1 MNPPPLSVVVPNY
14 NHAELL
20 PHCLDALL
28 AQTLQPLEILVVDD
42 GSTDGSVA
50 LIEGYCQRHPH
61 IRLLRNEQNR
71 GVVFTVNRGVDA
83 ARGELIFFAPADDT
97 SHPTL
102 FEKSLPLLRAHPQ
115 AAFSCGISDF
125 REVATGLNW
134 HTGVGMCDQ
143 PVYLS
148 PAELVALGRRGKLF
162 LAPNTAVIRRDAF
175 IRAGKFLPELRWH
188 SDWFAFYV
196 AAFRQGVCFIP
207 EPLATFY
214 VHAESYYKR
223 GRQQADVHRQVLVSL
238 LDHLNRPDCADV
250 VNHVRDSGEL
260 YLFGWPMLR
269 LVLTSPEGRC
279 FLTANFLRR
288 CIWQATKLS
297 VKKFLPTPLANLYFR
312 LAGYRATK
320 ST

>member
-102 FEKSLPLLRAHPQ
+102 FEKSLPLLRSHPQ

-134 HTGVGMCDQ
+134 HTGVGMGDQ
-143 PVYLS
+143 TVYLS

-188 SDWFAFYV
+188 ADWFTFYV

-238 LDHLNRPDCADV
+238 LDHLSRPDSADV

-260 YLFGWPMLR
+260 YLFGWPLLR
-269 LVLTSPEGRC
+269 LVLTRPEGRR

-297 VKKFLPTPLANLYFR
+297 VKEFLPTPLANLYFR

-320 ST
+320 SA

>member
-1 MNPPPLSVVVPNY
+1 MNPPSLSVIVPNY
-14 NHAELL
+14 NHAKLL

-28 AQTLQPLEILVVDD
+28 AQTVQPLEILVVDD

-50 LIEGYCQRHPH
+50 LIEGYCRRHSH
-61 IRLLRNEQNR
+61 VRLLRNDQNR
-71 GVVFTVNRGVDA
+71 GVVFTVNRGVEA
-83 ARGELIFFAPADDT
+83 SRGDLIFFAPADDT

-102 FEKSLPLLRAHPQ
+102 FEKSLPLLSRHPQ

-134 HTGVGMCDQ
+134 HTGVGMGDRPC
-143 PVYLS
+143 YLS
-148 PAELVALGRRGKLF
+148 PTDLVALGRCGALH
-162 LAPNTAVIRRDAF
+162 LAPNTAVIRRAAF
-175 IRAGKFLPELRWH
+175 IRAGMFLPELRWH
-188 SDWFAFYV
+188 SDWFTFYV

-223 GRQQADVHRQVLVSL
+223 GRKQADVHRQVLVSL
-238 LDHLNRPDCADV
+238 LDHLNRPENADV
-250 VNHVRDSGEL
+250 VTLVRDSGEL
-260 YLFGWPMLR
+260 YLFGWPMLWLALSR
-269 LVLTSPEGRC
+269 SEGLR

-288 CIWQATKLS
+288 CVWQAMKLS
-297 VKKFLPTPLANLYFR
+297 VKDYLPKWMANLYFR
-312 LAGYRATK
+312 LAGYRASK